1 MQRKKIFANFF
12 VIDILYRI
20 HKYRDDKTIPICEFS
35 LKKKLSRV
43 TKELKVQALPLNSEK
58 KGKSLL

>member
-1 MQRKKIFANFF
+1 

-43 TKELKVQALPLNSEK
+43 TKELKVQAFPLNSEK